1 MLILFGSFFFFCL
14 MLYYKISGLGDFIQ
28 TPLPQ
33 LITFLVLM
41 GSMTILMGFIAEI
54 LMRTYHES
62 QNMSIYLVKY
72 KRNL

>member
-1 MLILFGSFFFFCL
+1 MI
-14 MLYYKISGLGDFIQ
+14 YYKIAGLKDFIQ

-33 LITFLVLM
+33 LTTFLVLM
-41 GSMTILMGFIAEI
+41 GFMTILMGFIAEI

-62 QNMSIYLVKY
+62 QNKSIYLVKY